1 MAKAVYAGTFDPVT
15 LGHLHIIRRAAKLFE
30 SLTVAVAESTG
41 KRTVFT
47 AEERARLVREEVSD
61 LPNVSVVIF
70 EGLLSDLVKRDGFD
84 VLVRGIRGV
93 SDFAYQMAG
102 VNSMLMPGVDTVFL
116 QTEPSLQFVASSYV
130 KEIAS
135 LGGDVGAF
143 VSPRVAEALKQKIPG
158 FKP

>member
-30 SLTVAVAESTG
+30 SLTVAV
-41 KRTVFT
+41 

-93 SDFAYQMAG
+93 SDFAYEYQMAG

>member
-1 MAKAVYAGTFDPVT
+1 
-15 LGHLHIIRRAAKLFE
+15 
-30 SLTVAVAESTG
+30 
-41 KRTVFT
+41 
-47 AEERARLVREEVSD
+47 
-61 LPNVSVVIF
+61 
-70 EGLLSDLVKRDGFD
+70 
-84 VLVRGIRGV
+84 
-93 SDFAYQMAG
+93 
-102 VNSMLMPGVDTVFL
+102 MLMPGVDTVFL

>member
-1 MAKAVYAGTFDPVT
+1 M
-15 LGHLHIIRRAAKLFE
+15 
-30 SLTVAVAESTG
+30 
-41 KRTVFT
+41 
-47 AEERARLVREEVSD
+47 SD

-93 SDFAYQMAG
+93 SDFAYEYQMAG

>member
-93 SDFAYQMAG
+93 SDFAYEYQ
-102 VNSMLMPGVDTVFL
+102 MPGVDTVFL

>member
-1 MAKAVYAGTFDPVT
+1 M
-15 LGHLHIIRRAAKLFE
+15 
-30 SLTVAVAESTG
+30 
-41 KRTVFT
+41 
-47 AEERARLVREEVSD
+47 SD

-93 SDFAYQMAG
+93 SDFAYEYQMAG

-143 VSPRVAEALKQKIPG
+143 VSPRVAGALKQKIPG

>member
-61 LPNVSVVIF
+61 L
-70 EGLLSDLVKRDGFD
+70 VKRDGFD

-93 SDFAYQMAG
+93 SDFAYEYQMAG

>member
-1 MAKAVYAGTFDPVT
+1 VYAGTFDPVT

-93 SDFAYQMAG
+93 
-102 VNSMLMPGVDTVFL
+102 DTVFL

>member
-1 MAKAVYAGTFDPVT
+1 M
-15 LGHLHIIRRAAKLFE
+15 
-30 SLTVAVAESTG
+30 
-41 KRTVFT
+41 
-47 AEERARLVREEVSD
+47 
-61 LPNVSVVIF
+61 
-70 EGLLSDLVKRDGFD
+70 KRDGFD

-93 SDFAYQMAG
+93 SDFAYEYQMAG

-143 VSPRVAEALKQKIPG
+143 VSPRVLKPETENSGLQAVSQRDFRIWTAPIPSVL
-158 FKP
+158 

>member
-70 EGLLSDLVKRDGFD
+70 EGSDLVKRDGFD

-93 SDFAYQMAG
+93 SDFAYEYQMAG

>member
-93 SDFAYQMAG
+93 SDFAYEYQMAG

-143 VSPRVAEALKQKIPG
+143 VSPRVAEALSLIHI
-158 FKP
+158 